1 MTIRPEMLA
10 AVPEG
15 GLDTITAVDISFTVD
30 GTTNQEKER
39 PKKRPLSLN
48 PTISTTIT
56 MGDDSSTSAATSAE
70 TSTSTAGDSTAGD
83 SNTGASATSG
93 GKNKA
98 GATSSPLPNAAGPF
112 LPRDPSS
119 RTDVGDGGGKSRL
132 KKGGR

>member
-1 MTIRPEMLA
+1 MTTRPEKLA
-10 AVPEG
+10 AFPEG
-15 GLDTITAVDISFTVD
+15 SLDTNTAVASSFGVD
-30 GTTNQEKER
+30 GATNPEKER
-39 PKKRPLSLN
+39 PKKSQSSLN

-56 MGDDSSTSAATSAE
+56 MGDDSSMSAATSAE